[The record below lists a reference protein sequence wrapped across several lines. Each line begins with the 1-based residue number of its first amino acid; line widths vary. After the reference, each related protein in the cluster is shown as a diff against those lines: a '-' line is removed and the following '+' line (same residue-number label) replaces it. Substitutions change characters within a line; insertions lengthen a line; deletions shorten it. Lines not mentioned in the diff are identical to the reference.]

1 MLVVARLAPDA
12 SKLASSNQTE
22 APRRVT
28 EKEENKEGETRNR
41 RFVGDVTPQVEFRR
55 PRRISG
61 VALNFWFS
69 IPSTG
74 ALKGSSLSALKEKTS
89 GRGIKLLKLSP
100 GFQRNNLALH
110 LTQFYRQALL
120 RQIMKALHENRMC
133 FFKLN
138 ISLGPVQL
146 VYFIFSQMK

>member
-28 EKEENKEGETRNR
+28 EGENKECGERNR

-61 VALNFWFS
+61 VALNFWFW

-74 ALKGSSLSALKEKTS
+74 TLKGSSLSALKEKTS
-89 GRGIKLLKLSP
+89 ARRIKPVKLGSFSKKQFSFTCYGTCMGIKV
-100 GFQRNNLALH
+100 GF
-110 LTQFYRQALL
+110 FV
-120 RQIMKALHENRMC
+120 
-133 FFKLN
+133 
-138 ISLGPVQL
+138 S
-146 VYFIFSQMK
+146 